1 MSDHEHH
8 EHHEHHESEQ
18 STEPSPP
25 TQAQLYD
32 DLRRIGQLEDQKHQI
47 QQEIDER
54 TERLRNAIPALDKSS
69 LLYQLLSK
77 SMKAPT
83 KRRAAKKSTKK
94 KTAAKKASK
103 KK

>member
-8 EHHEHHESEQ
+8 EHHEQEQ
-18 STEPSPP
+18 APEPPSPP

-32 DLRRIGQLEDQKHQI
+32 DLRRIGQLEDQKHAI
-47 QQEIDER
+47 QTEIDER
-54 TERLRNAIPALDKSS
+54 TERLRNAIPTLDKSS

-77 SMKAPT
+77 SMKAPV
-83 KRRAAKKSTKK
+83 KRRSAKKRPTKK
-94 KTAAKKASK
+94 TNK